1 MLTHVV
7 LFWAKADLT
16 AAERADF
23 ADGLRTLL
31 SIPKVSAG
39 WVGTPSATERAVVDR
54 SYTFGLTLRFEDL
67 AAHDAY
73 QIDPIHDAFH
83 ARCAGYWTKVAVYDV
98 DDLPE
103 DAGPRSR

>member
-7 LFWAKADLT
+7 LFWAKPDLT

-23 ADGLRTLL
+23 AAGLRTLL
-31 SIPKVSAG
+31 SIATVSTG
-39 WVGTPSATERAVVDR
+39 WVGTPSATDRPVIDR
-54 SYTFGLTLRFEDL
+54 SYTFGLTLRFDNL

-83 ARCAGYWTKVAVYDV
+83 ARCAKYWTKVAVYDV
-98 DDLPE
+98 DDLP
-103 DAGPRSR
+103 R

>member
-1 MLTHVV
+1 MLTHIV

-23 ADGLRTLL
+23 AGGLRSLL
-31 SIPKVSAG
+31 SIPSVTEG
-39 WVGTPSATERAVVDR
+39 WVGTPSGTNRAVVDR
-54 SYTFGLTLRFEDL
+54 SYTFGLTVRFDDL

-83 ARCAGYWTKVAVYDV
+83 ARCVKYWTKVAVYDV
-98 DDLPE
+98 DDLP
-103 DAGPRSR
+103 G

>member
-7 LFWAKADLT
+7 FFWAKADLT
-16 AAERADF
+16 AAERADI
-23 ADGLRTLL
+23 AGGHRTQL

-39 WVGTPSATERAVVDR
+39 WVGTPTATDRTVVDR
-54 SYTFGLTLRFEDL
+54 SYTFGLTVRFEGL
-67 AAHDAY
+67 AEHDAY

-83 ARCAGYWTKVAVYDV
+83 ARCAKYWTKVAVYDV

-103 DAGPRSR
+103 DASASTW

>member
-7 LFWAKADLT
+7 LFWAKSDLT

-31 SIPKVSAG
+31 SIPSVSAG
-39 WVGTPSATERAVVDR
+39 WVGTPSATNRAVVDR
-54 SYTFGLTLRFEDL
+54 SYAFGLTVRFEDM

-83 ARCAGYWTKVAVYDV
+83 ARCVKYWTKVVVYDV
-98 DDLPE
+98 VDLP
-103 DAGPRSR
+103 GP